1 MKKNIKKILAIPML
15 SGVILLSCNSDSG
28 KTDSATTTTTAS
40 DTSTM
45 AKPNNNMSST
55 PSTSDTSK
63 MKSTTAT
70 TNTTKKR
77 GKVSTMMMATA
88 ASTAKGNMTAD
99 AQGYYNSVE
108 TLPTYPGGQAALDQF
123 INNNVEYPADAIN
136 NNKEGTVIVS
146 FGLDENGKVMNAKV
160 TSSPMIGDGLEDEA
174 LKVIN
179 KMPAWT
185 PGMVKGK
192 KVRSRYSL
200 PIKFQL
206 AE

>member
-1 MKKNIKKILAIPML
+1 MKKNIKTILAIPML
-15 SGVILLSCNSDSG
+15 SGVMLLSCNSGGD
-28 KTDSATTTTTAS
+28 KTDSTTTTAT

-45 AKPNNNMSST
+45 AKPDNTMSST

-63 MKSTTAT
+63 MKSAT
-70 TNTTKKR
+70 TNATKKK
-77 GKVSTMMMATA
+77 GKVSTMMMTTA
-88 ASTAKGNMTAD
+88 ASTAKGNMNAD

-123 INNNVEYPADAIN
+123 VNDNVEYPADAIN

-146 FGLDENGKVMNAKV
+146 FGLDENGKVTNAKV
-160 TSSPMIGDGLEDEA
+160 TSSPMIGAGLEDEA
-174 LKVIN
+174 LRVIN